1 MLPLTGWVTEPAP
14 AKINLHLAITGRR
27 PDGYHVL
34 DSLAV
39 FAGAHDVVH
48 VAHAEDALTLEIK
61 GPFAGALAVEPD
73 NLVLRAARALADHA
87 GLPATAKLVLEK
99 NLPVASG
106 IGGGS
111 ADAAAA
117 LRALARLWRLSVK
130 PRDLYRLATA
140 LGADVPVCLD
150 CAPRRMG
157 GIGDVLTSA
166 PALPSYGLA
175 LINPGVAVST
185 AEVFRAR
192 VGLFSA
198 DAELP
203 EGWVDAGAMASRL
216 SILSNDLE
224 RAAMSLCPEI
234 GMVLE
239 ALRGTQGCLLARM
252 SGSGATCFAL
262 YETPAR
268 AREAAWHCEW
278 PRWWRWGGGPW
289 EAAA

>member
-39 FAGAHDVVH
+39 FAGAHDLVH

-130 PRDLYRLATA
+130 PRDLYRLATS